1 MARSRKQAILDL
13 LGSEVQLRSK
23 RDLIERFI
31 ADYLPNIGSPDLV
44 EASFNEFWNAERE
57 KQLIEICEEEGL
69 VRQDV
74 EEMIKAYH
82 FTNKVPLR
90 EVIVSALKIKPKI
103 LERKSLVQ
111 RISDRI
117 MGLIATF
124 DEL

>member
-1 MARSRKQAILDL
+1 M
-13 LGSEVQLRSK
+13 
-23 RDLIERFI
+23 
-31 ADYLPNIGSPDLV
+31 

-57 KQLIEICEEEGL
+57 KQLVEICEEEGL